1 MCVCVCVQFQNQE
14 MKKATDKAIKD
25 KEAANRD
32 ADRQIQEMV
41 ATLGNYSKEN
51 QKNITNKEN
60 EIEELT
66 KKLEKQDNIKK
77 SEVCYVVN
85 F

>member
-1 MCVCVCVQFQNQE
+1 MCVQFQNQE